1 MKIYAV
7 FRRFARGMFGS
18 ADFHFYKAFA
28 SKADA
33 KAFCDKKNANAGCSY
48 VYGVKSISVI
58 HDSSKEYKA

>member
-7 FRRFARGMFGS
+7 FRRYGRGNVRFAE
-18 ADFHFYKAFA
+18 FHFYKAFA

-48 VYGVKSISVI
+48 EYGVKSISVI
-58 HDSSKEYKA
+58 SDSSKEYKA